1 MMTLFDIIVLI
12 IVGLSSVF
20 GLWRGFVREVISVA
34 SWIVALIVAKIYSP
48 SVAPWFESLTANET
62 AQYVLAF
69 AVLCFI
75 TLLLGA
81 FVSHVLSRLLKIVG
95 LQWTDR
101 LLGAAFGVLRGVI
114 IVAIIVYFAAG
125 FYAQEGWWQS
135 SLTIPWFEDL
145 IERSRLFLAD
155 YGAEI

>member
-1 MMTLFDIIVLI
+1 MMTLFDIVVLI
-12 IVGLSSVF
+12 IVGISCVF
-20 GLWRGFVREVISVA
+20 GLWRGFVREVISVI
-34 SWIVALIVAKIYSP
+34 SWIVALLVAKIYSP
-48 SVAPWFESLTANET
+48 AVAPWFERLTANET

-69 AVLCFI
+69 AVLCFL

-81 FVSHVLSRLLKIVG
+81 FINHVLSRVISLVG

-101 LLGAAFGVLRGVI
+101 LLGAAFGVARGII

-125 FYAQEGWWQS
+125 FYAQEAWWQS
-135 SLTIPWFEDL
+135 SLTIPWIEDL

>member
-1 MMTLFDIIVLI
+1 MMTLFDIVVLI
-12 IVGLSSVF
+12 IIGISLIF
-20 GLWRGFVREVISVA
+20 GLGRGFVREVISVA
-34 SWIVALIVAKIYSP
+34 SWIAALLVAKIYSP
-48 SVAPWFESLTANET
+48 SVAPMFSKLTDSET
-62 AQYVLAF
+62 ARYVLAF

-81 FVSHVLSRLLKIVG
+81 FINHVLSRLISLVG

-101 LLGAAFGVLRGVI
+101 LLGAVFGVARGVI
-114 IVAIIVYFAAG
+114 IVAIVVYFAAG
-125 FYAQEGWWQS
+125 FYAQEAWWQS
-135 SLTIPWFEDL
+135 SLTIPWIEDL